1 MLIALII
8 VASVLVIG
16 AIVGGVSGREP
27 TLVDATMLRQEH
39 RTAQRLAFASVAAA
53 LAAAESGRTGP

>member
-16 AIVGGVSGREP
+16 AVIGGVSGREP
-27 TLVDATMLRQEH
+27 TLVDDTRLRHEH
-39 RTAQRLAFASVAAA
+39 HAAQRLAITSAIAA
-53 LAAAESGRTGP
+53 LVPVESGSSGP